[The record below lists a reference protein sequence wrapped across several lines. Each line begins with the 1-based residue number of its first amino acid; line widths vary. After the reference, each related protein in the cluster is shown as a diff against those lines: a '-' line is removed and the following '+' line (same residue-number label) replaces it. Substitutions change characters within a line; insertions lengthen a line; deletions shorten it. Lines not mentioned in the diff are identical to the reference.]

1 MNGGGA
7 PDRHVTTLFSSP
19 RGVFHHH
26 TFPLHPQQSGLI
38 GCSVPHLVLGLQ
50 LEADDDED
58 EEFTTEQHNR
68 SSLTGGGITKK
79 YEHSLFLKPLRD
91 FDGMQQADSDVKLR
105 AALMHFAYFAA
116 IGNMDEA
123 YKAVKLVKDPAIWVN
138 MAKMCVSTK
147 RIDVAEVCLSNMQDT
162 VAARAVRETRDEE
175 VLDVRI
181 AVLAM
186 ALGLVDDA
194 ERLLRRCK
202 RFDLLTELYIA
213 CGRWDD
219 AVANCEQHDRLR
231 TTSVFFRHAHQAE
244 DAGQYDVALQL
255 YGRAKCLGTESPRLF
270 FATNRVEELQAKIA
284 ETDDRDLLMW
294 WAQYLES
301 GNDVEG
307 ALACYKRARDGFNV
321 IRLLVSQ
328 GQIDAAEDFLREA
341 SLTGTSSTSTT
352 SSSSIS
358 AASASSTAATR
369 TTTATAAAASKTSSK
384 SGLIDLGPSSSS
396 SAPGSSGVS
405 AAGAAF
411 FIARHY
417 ESKSNWTKAVQM
429 YEQAAAFENAIRIA
443 KDQEMLVDVL
453 RISLKCGNNHTAL
466 ESGRYFEERNMYDR
480 AVQLYRHGGDNQKAI
495 DVCIKGGLFD
505 DLHRISES
513 LEQGA
518 DPETFIAM
526 ASHFEKSGH
535 YNKAVEML
543 VFGKAFNEALQ
554 LCLDQNVKLTDAMAE
569 AMTLPKSDNAEDEEY
584 RLNLLRKIAKVA
596 KDQDSYHLACKK
608 YTQAGDV
615 MKGVK
620 ALLKSG
626 DTDKIIFFANHIRN
640 NEVYYATANF
650 LQSTDWAHNQNI
662 FKSIVTFY
670 TRAKQFESLALFYDT
685 AAQHQ
690 IDENR
695 SYEKAAG
702 LLREGLKAL
711 EKGGDL
717 INPVKR
723 ENLGRRVAAVDAFV
737 RATTIYKGAPGGVE
751 ALTPQTQ
758 SELVGICEDLLSRS
772 RAPHPDAEL
781 VRSAI
786 RLGDV
791 GALLA
796 EYYANSQQQ
805 NKFQKAYEILEQMNS
820 EGVQLNLFIEAGLMK
835 KIVEGAGPDVAP
847 FTQIPQQQFRRKSSV
862 KVKLQEDDVADD
874 VEEEI

>member
-1 MNGGGA
+1 M
-7 PDRHVTTLFSSP
+7 
-19 RGVFHHH
+19 
-26 TFPLHPQQSGLI
+26 I
-38 GCSVPHLVLGLQ
+38 GCSVPHLVLGIQ
-50 LEADDDED
+50 LEAELDDDE
-58 EEFTTEQHNR
+58 EFSTEK
-68 SSLTGGGITKK
+68 SLSASIVNASTGSKR

-91 FDGMQQADSDVKLR
+91 FDGMQQADSDLKLR
-105 AALMHFAYFAA
+105 TALMHFAYFAA

-138 MAKMCVSTK
+138 MARMCVSTK

-162 VAARAVRETRDEE
+162 VAARAVRETRDED
-175 VLDVRI
+175 VIDVRI

-186 ALGLVDDA
+186 ALGMVDDA
-194 ERLLRRCK
+194 ERLLRKCK

-231 TTSVFFRHAHQAE
+231 TTSVYFRHAHQAE
-244 DAGQYDVALQL
+244 DAGQFDAALQL

-270 FATNRVEELQAKIA
+270 FATNRVEELEAKIT

-301 GNDVEG
+301 RNDVEG
-307 ALACYKRARDGFNV
+307 ALNCYKRARDGFNV
-321 IRLLVSQ
+321 IRLLVSRS
-328 GQIDAAEDFLREA
+328 QIDQAEDFLRESLSSAA
-341 SLTGTSSTSTT
+341 STNLASKKNDNNNSNNNNKTPASPITTTPSTT
-352 SSSSIS
+352 SG
-358 AASASSTAATR
+358 
-369 TTTATAAAASKTSSK
+369 
-384 SGLIDLGPSSSS
+384 SGN
-396 SAPGSSGVS
+396 GVS

-417 ESKSNWTKAVQM
+417 ESQNNFTKSVQM

-443 KDQEMLVDVL
+443 KDHEMFVDVL

-466 ESGRYFEERNMYDR
+466 ESGRYFEERNMFDR
-480 AVQLYRHGGDNQKAI
+480 AVQLYRQGGDNQRAI

-505 DLHRISES
+505 ELHRISES

-569 AMTLPKSDNAEDEEY
+569 AMTLPKTDNAEDEEY

-608 YTQAGDV
+608 YTQAGDI

-626 DTDKIIFFANHIRN
+626 DTEKIIFFANHIRN
-640 NEVYYATANF
+640 NEVYFATANF
-650 LQSTDWAHNQNI
+650 LQSTDWAHDAVI

-670 TRAKQFESLALFYDT
+670 TRSKQFESLALFYDT

-702 LLREGLKAL
+702 LLREGVKAL
-711 EKGGDL
+711 EKGGDT
-717 INPVKR
+717 INPQKR
-723 ENLGRRVAAVDAFV
+723 ENLSRRVAAVDGFV
-737 RATTIYKGAPGGVE
+737 RAMGLMKLQQQAAANSSDNNNNNKTE
-751 ALTPQTQ
+751 PQSPKAS
-758 SELVGICEDLLSRS
+758 SEFVSICEDLISRS
-772 RAPHPDAEL
+772 RPPHPDADL

-786 RLGDV
+786 RMGDIM
-791 GALLA
+791 AMLA
-796 EYYANSQQQ
+796 EYYASSDQA
-805 NKFQKAYEILEQMNS
+805 NKFQKAYQILEEMNRD
-820 EGVQLNLFIEAGLMK
+820 GIQLNLFVEPALMK
-835 KIVEGAGPDVAP
+835 KIVDGAGSDVAP
-847 FTQIPQQQFRRKSSV
+847 FTQIPDKQFERKASF
-862 KVKLQEDDVADD
+862 KPKITQDEVADD
-874 VEEEI
+874 VEEDI